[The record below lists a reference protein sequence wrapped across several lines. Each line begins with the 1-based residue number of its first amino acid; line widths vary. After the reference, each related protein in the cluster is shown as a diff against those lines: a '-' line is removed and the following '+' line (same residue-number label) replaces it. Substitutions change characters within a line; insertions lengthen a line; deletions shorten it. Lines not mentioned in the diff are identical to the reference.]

1 MSTRAIAGRTDR
13 PDAPDTTGEH
23 AAEHGISLGEWLA
36 LSWEDSI
43 QLASLEALDLLR
55 VRTRNSTYDVALLDP
70 ATGEA
75 LVRGG
80 RYFPEWTRGRLL
92 GCSFGRGLLR
102 CRTVRVGMRLELCAG
117 GRHIV
122 TSTVLATGSCR
133 A

>member
-1 MSTRAIAGRTDR
+1 MSTRLADDSPSRARDRHTTSERAGEYGR
-13 PDAPDTTGEH
+13 
-23 AAEHGISLGEWLA
+23 SLADWLA
-36 LSWEDSI
+36 ISWEDSI

-55 VRTRNSTYDVALLDP
+55 IRTRNSTYDVAVLDP
-70 ATGEA
+70 ATGDV

-102 CRTVRVGMRLELCAG
+102 CRTVQAGMRLELCAG
-117 GRHIV
+117 GRHVV
-122 TSTVLATGSCR
+122 TSTVTAAAQCR

>member
-1 MSTRAIAGRTDR
+1 MSTRGAQGGSHRAR
-13 PDAPDTTGEH
+13 AEDTTCERAGEY
-23 AAEHGISLGEWLA
+23 GVSLGEWLA

-43 QLASLEALDLLR
+43 QLAALEGLDLLR
-55 VRTRNSTYDVALLDP
+55 IRTRNSTYDVAILDP
-70 ATGEA
+70 ATGEV

-80 RYFPEWTRGRLL
+80 RYFPDWTHGRLV

-117 GRHIV
+117 GRHVI
-122 TSTVLATGSCR
+122 TSTVLAAGQCR